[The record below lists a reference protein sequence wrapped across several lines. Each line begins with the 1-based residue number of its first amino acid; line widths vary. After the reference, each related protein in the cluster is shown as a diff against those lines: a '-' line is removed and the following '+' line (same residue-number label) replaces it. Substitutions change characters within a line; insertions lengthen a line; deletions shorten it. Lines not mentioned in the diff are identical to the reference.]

1 MKRLPIIVLTFALCL
16 LIAGCGAKPNEPADG
31 DSAKAGIVERMATV
45 KAEEIKY
52 ISSFF
57 SREHVSAEDMA
68 SVLNAAAEHHSEQP
82 GQGLDHYTMEIYLS
96 GGPDAYNSSDEHFV
110 FFAGLDEN
118 HINGIYFNGK
128 GDSHRMSFEDETLYW
143 LIRNGYRTEVQVDK
157 DAYEYHQAI
166 LDQRAQRLAAQ
177 CASPSRTDILT
188 GYEVVQF
195 YQKEVLTDESGSY
208 TVYCW
213 EPAFL
218 TASPDDIP
226 WAGGMYL
233 DADGRLCAYEQYT
246 YFVTKGEPGD
256 FPPYRFL
263 PLDLYN
269 GETEEAGKEHALQRI
284 RQAFEPAIQAHWAED
299 VLDGISDYHE
309 VSVST
314 AEPLARVLLSC
325 EYAVKDFKVLG
336 IEASMSSSLSFFT
349 EELYALD
356 ELTPERPLLLNMTFY
371 GLLPYYGVSYVNGS
385 GETISYSINMSGK
398 DGSVILTEFLPCT
411 QCGTASNGRQSKTP
425 KRNRQKSV
433 ALFHCLPHT
442 AQNAAGRQAKRRKSA
457 A

>member
-1 MKRLPIIVLTFALCL
+1 MKRLPIIVLTLALCL
-16 LIAGCGAKPNEPADG
+16 LTAGCGAKPNEPDDG

-45 KAEEIKY
+45 TAEEIKY
-52 ISSFF
+52 VPSFVAD
-57 SREHVSAEDMA
+57 VS
-68 SVLNAAAEHHSEQP
+68 LNAEEVASILNEAAEHRSKQP
-82 GQGLDHYTMEIYLS
+82 DSGLHHYTMEIYLS
-96 GGPDAYNSSDEHFV
+96 GGPDAYSSSDEHFA

-128 GDSHRMSFEDETLYW
+128 GDSSIMSFEDETLYW

-166 LDQRAQRLAAQ
+166 LDQRAQRLVSH
-177 CASPSRTDILT
+177 CASPSQTDILT

-246 YFVTKGEPGD
+246 YFVTKGETGD
-256 FPPYRFL
+256 FQPYRFL
-263 PLDLYN
+263 PWDLYN
-269 GETEEAGKEHALQRI
+269 RETEDAEKAHTLQRI
-284 RQAFEPAIQAHWAED
+284 RQAFEPAVQARWAED

-356 ELTPERPLLLNMTFY
+356 ELSPDRPLLLNMTFY
-371 GLLPYYGVSYVNGS
+371 GLLPYYGVSYVNSS

-411 QCGTASNGRQSKTP
+411 QCGTASNGR
-425 KRNRQKSV
+425 
-433 ALFHCLPHT
+433 
-442 AQNAAGRQAKRRKSA
+442 
-457 A
+457 

>member
-1 MKRLPIIVLTFALCL
+1 MKRLPIIVLTLALCL
-16 LIAGCGAKPNEPADG
+16 LTAGCGAKPNEPDDG
-31 DSAKAGIVERMATV
+31 DSAKAEIVERMATV
-45 KAEEIKY
+45 TAEEIKY
-52 ISSFF
+52 VPSFVAD
-57 SREHVSAEDMA
+57 VS
-68 SVLNAAAEHHSEQP
+68 LNAEEVASILNEAAEHRSKQP
-82 GQGLDHYTMEIYLS
+82 DSGLHHYTMEIYLS
-96 GGPDAYNSSDEHFV
+96 GGPDAYSSSDEHFA
-110 FFAGLDEN
+110 FFAGLDKN

-128 GDSHRMSFEDETLYW
+128 GDSSSMSFEDETLYW
-143 LIRNGYRTEVQVDK
+143 LIRNSYRTEVQVDK

-166 LDQRAQRLAAQ
+166 LDRRAQRLAAQ

-246 YFVTKGEPGD
+246 YFVTKGETGD

-263 PLDLYN
+263 PWDLYN
-269 GETEEAGKEHALQRI
+269 GETEEAEKAHTLQRI
-284 RQAFEPAIQAHWAED
+284 RQAFEPAVQAHWAED
-299 VLDGISDYHE
+299 VLAGLSDYHE

-336 IEASMSSSLSFFT
+336 IEASMSSSLSFST

-356 ELTPERPLLLNMTFY
+356 ELSPDRPLLLNMTFY
-371 GLLPYYGVSYVNGS
+371 GLLPYYGVSYVDDS

-411 QCGTASNGRQSKTP
+411 QCGTASNGR
-425 KRNRQKSV
+425 
-433 ALFHCLPHT
+433 
-442 AQNAAGRQAKRRKSA
+442 
-457 A
+457 

>member
-1 MKRLPIIVLTFALCL
+1 MKRLPIIVLTLALCL
-16 LIAGCGAKPNEPADG
+16 LTAGCGAKPNEPDDG
-31 DSAKAGIVERMATV
+31 DSAKAGIVERMAAV
-45 KAEEIKY
+45 KAAEIKY

-57 SREHVSAEDMA
+57 SREHVNAEDMA
-68 SVLNAAAEHHSEQP
+68 SVLNAAAEHRSEQS
-82 GQGLDHYTMEIYLS
+82 GQGLNHYTMEIYLS
-96 GGPDAYNSSDEHFV
+96 GGPDAYSSSDEHFV

-128 GDSHRMSFEDETLYW
+128 GDSHCMSFEDETLYW
-143 LIRNGYRTEVQVDK
+143 LIRNSYRTEEHVDK
-157 DAYEYHQAI
+157 DAYAYYRDT
-166 LDQRAQRLAAQ
+166 LDRRAQRLVSH
-177 CASPSRTDILT
+177 CVSPSRTDILT

-246 YFVTKGEPGD
+246 YFVTKGETGD
-256 FPPYRFL
+256 FPAYRFL
-263 PLDLYN
+263 PWDLYN
-269 GETEEAGKEHALQRI
+269 GETEDAEKAHTLQRI
-284 RQAFEPAIQAHWAED
+284 RQAFEPAVQACWAED

-356 ELTPERPLLLNMTFY
+356 ELTPERPLLLNLTFY
-371 GLLPYYGVSYVNGS
+371 GLLPYYGVSYVDDS

-411 QCGTASNGRQSKTP
+411 QCGTASNGR
-425 KRNRQKSV
+425 
-433 ALFHCLPHT
+433 
-442 AQNAAGRQAKRRKSA
+442 
-457 A
+457 

>member
-1 MKRLPIIVLTFALCL
+1 MKRLPIIVLTLALCL
-16 LIAGCGAKPNEPADG
+16 LTAGCGAKPNEPADG

-68 SVLNAAAEHHSEQP
+68 HVLNAAAEHRSEQS

-96 GGPDAYNSSDEHFV
+96 GGPDAYSSSDEHFV
-110 FFAGLDEN
+110 FSVGLDEN

-128 GDSHRMSFEDETLYW
+128 GDSSRMSFEDEALYW
-143 LIRNGYRTEVQVDK
+143 LIRNGYCTEEHIDK
-157 DAYEYHQAI
+157 NAYEHYQDL
-166 LDQRAQRLAAQ
+166 LDRRAQRLAAQ

-218 TASPDDIP
+218 TDSPDDIP

-246 YFVTKGEPGD
+246 YFVTKGETGN
-256 FPPYRFL
+256 FPAYRFL
-263 PLDLYN
+263 PWDLYN
-269 GETEEAGKEHALQRI
+269 GETEEAEKAHTLQRI
-284 RQAFEPAIQAHWAED
+284 RQAFEPAVQAHWAED
-299 VLDGISDYHE
+299 VLAGLSDYHE

-371 GLLPYYGVSYVNGS
+371 GLLPYYGVSYVDDS

-411 QCGTASNGRQSKTP
+411 QCGTASNGR
-425 KRNRQKSV
+425 
-433 ALFHCLPHT
+433 
-442 AQNAAGRQAKRRKSA
+442 
-457 A
+457 

>member
-1 MKRLPIIVLTFALCL
+1 MKRLPIIVLTLALCL
-16 LIAGCGAKPNEPADG
+16 LTAGCGAKPNEPDDG
-31 DSAKAGIVERMATV
+31 DSAKAEIVERMATV
-45 KAEEIKY
+45 TAEEIKY
-52 ISSFF
+52 VPSFVAD
-57 SREHVSAEDMA
+57 VS
-68 SVLNAAAEHHSEQP
+68 LNAEEVASILNEAAEHRSKQP
-82 GQGLDHYTMEIYLS
+82 DSGLHHYTMEIYLS
-96 GGPDAYNSSDEHFV
+96 GGPDAYSSSDEHFV

-128 GDSHRMSFEDETLYW
+128 GDSSSMSFEDETLYW
-143 LIRNGYRTEVQVDK
+143 LIRNSYRTEVQVDK

-166 LDQRAQRLAAQ
+166 LDRRAQRLAAQ

-336 IEASMSSSLSFFT
+336 IEASMSSSLSFST

-356 ELTPERPLLLNMTFY
+356 ELSPDRPLLLNMTFY
-371 GLLPYYGVSYVNGS
+371 GLLPYYGVSYVDDS

-411 QCGTASNGRQSKTP
+411 Q
-425 KRNRQKSV
+425 
-433 ALFHCLPHT
+433 
-442 AQNAAGRQAKRRKSA
+442 
-457 A
+457 

>member
-1 MKRLPIIVLTFALCL
+1 MKRLPIIVLTLALCL
-16 LIAGCGAKPNEPADG
+16 LTAGCGAKPNEPAYG

-45 KAEEIKY
+45 TAEEIKY
-52 ISSFF
+52 VPSFVAD
-57 SREHVSAEDMA
+57 VS
-68 SVLNAAAEHHSEQP
+68 LNAEEVASILNKAAEHRSKQP
-82 GQGLDHYTMEIYLS
+82 DSGLHHYTMEIYLS
-96 GGPDAYNSSDEHFV
+96 GGPDAYSSDDEHFV
-110 FFAGLDEN
+110 FSAGLDEN
-118 HINGIYFNGK
+118 YVKGVYFNGN
-128 GDSHRMSFEDETLYW
+128 GDSHSMSFEDEALYW

-157 DAYEYHQAI
+157 DAYEYFQDT
-166 LDQRAQRLAAQ
+166 LDQRAQQLVAH

-246 YFVTKGEPGD
+246 YFVAKGESGN
-256 FPPYRFL
+256 FSTHRFL
-263 PLDLYN
+263 FWDLYN
-269 GETEEAGKEHALQRI
+269 GETEEVGKECALQRI
-284 RQAFEPAIQAHWAED
+284 RRAFEPAIQAHWAED

-314 AEPLARVLLSC
+314 AEPLTRVLLSC

-336 IEASMSSSLSFFT
+336 IEASPMSSSLSYST

-356 ELTPERPLLLNMTFY
+356 ELTPDRPLLLNMTFY
-371 GLLPYYGVSYVNGS
+371 GLLPYYGVSYIDDS

-398 DGSVILTEFLPCT
+398 DGSVILTEFLPYT
-411 QCGTASNGRQSKTP
+411 Q
-425 KRNRQKSV
+425 
-433 ALFHCLPHT
+433 
-442 AQNAAGRQAKRRKSA
+442 
-457 A
+457 

>member
-1 MKRLPIIVLTFALCL
+1 MKQLPIIVLTLALCL
-16 LIAGCGAKPNEPADG
+16 LTAGCGAKPNEPDDG
-31 DSAKAGIVERMATV
+31 DFAKAGIVERMATV
-45 KAEEIKY
+45 TAEEIKY
-52 ISSFF
+52 VPSFVAD
-57 SREHVSAEDMA
+57 VS
-68 SVLNAAAEHHSEQP
+68 LNAEEVASILNEAAEHRSKQP
-82 GQGLDHYTMEIYLS
+82 DSGLHHYTMEIYLS
-96 GGPDAYNSSDEHFV
+96 GGPDAYSSDDERFV

-128 GDSHRMSFEDETLYW
+128 GDSSSMSFEDETLYW
-143 LIRNGYRTEVQVDK
+143 LIRNSYRTEVQVDK

-177 CASPSRTDILT
+177 CASPSQTDILT

-226 WAGGMYL
+226 WVGGMYL

-246 YFVTKGEPGD
+246 YFVTKGESGD

-263 PLDLYN
+263 FWDLYN

-284 RQAFEPAIQAHWAED
+284 RQAFEPAIQARWAED
-299 VLDGISDYHE
+299 VLAGLSDYHE

-356 ELTPERPLLLNMTFY
+356 ELSPDRPLLLNMTFY
-371 GLLPYYGVSYVNGS
+371 GLLPYYGVSYVDDS

-411 QCGTASNGRQSKTP
+411 QCGTASNGR
-425 KRNRQKSV
+425 
-433 ALFHCLPHT
+433 
-442 AQNAAGRQAKRRKSA
+442 
-457 A
+457 

>member
-1 MKRLPIIVLTFALCL
+1 MKRLPIIVLTLALCL
-16 LIAGCGAKPNEPADG
+16 LTAACGAKPNEPDDG
-31 DSAKAGIVERMATV
+31 DFAKAGIVERMATV
-45 KAEEIKY
+45 TAEEIKY
-52 ISSFF
+52 VPSFVAD
-57 SREHVSAEDMA
+57 VS
-68 SVLNAAAEHHSEQP
+68 LNAEEVASSLNEAAEHRSKQP
-82 GQGLDHYTMEIYLS
+82 DSGLHHYTMEIYLS
-96 GGPDAYNSSDEHFV
+96 GDPDTYNSSDEHFV

-263 PLDLYN
+263 PWDLYN
-269 GETEEAGKEHALQRI
+269 GETEETEKAHTLQRI
-284 RQAFEPAIQAHWAED
+284 RQAFEPAVQARWAED

-356 ELTPERPLLLNMTFY
+356 ELSPDRPLLLNMTFY

-411 QCGTASNGRQSKTP
+411 QCGTASNGR
-425 KRNRQKSV
+425 
-433 ALFHCLPHT
+433 
-442 AQNAAGRQAKRRKSA
+442 
-457 A
+457 

>member
-1 MKRLPIIVLTFALCL
+1 MKRLPIIVLTLALCL
-16 LIAGCGAKPNEPADG
+16 LTAGCGAKPNEPDDG
-31 DSAKAGIVERMATV
+31 DFAKAGIVERMATV
-45 KAEEIKY
+45 TAEEIKY
-52 ISSFF
+52 VPSFVAD
-57 SREHVSAEDMA
+57 VS
-68 SVLNAAAEHHSEQP
+68 LNAEEVASILNEAAEHRSKQP
-82 GQGLDHYTMEIYLS
+82 DSGLHHYTMEIYLS
-96 GGPDAYNSSDEHFV
+96 GGPDAYSSDDERFV

-128 GDSHRMSFEDETLYW
+128 GDSSSMSFEDETLYW
-143 LIRNGYRTEVQVDK
+143 LIRNSYRTEVQVDK

-177 CASPSRTDILT
+177 CASPSQTDILT

-218 TASPDDIP
+218 TDSPDDIP

-246 YFVTKGEPGD
+246 YFVTKGESGD

-263 PLDLYN
+263 FWDLYN

-284 RQAFEPAIQAHWAED
+284 RQAFEPAVQARWAED
-299 VLDGISDYHE
+299 VLVGLSDYHE

-356 ELTPERPLLLNMTFY
+356 ELSPDRPLLLNMTFY
-371 GLLPYYGVSYVNGS
+371 GLLPYYGVSYVDDS

-411 QCGTASNGRQSKTP
+411 QCGTASNGR
-425 KRNRQKSV
+425 
-433 ALFHCLPHT
+433 
-442 AQNAAGRQAKRRKSA
+442 
-457 A
+457 

>member
-1 MKRLPIIVLTFALCL
+1 MKRLPIIVLTLALCL
-16 LIAGCGAKPNEPADG
+16 LTAGCGAKPNEPDDG
-31 DSAKAGIVERMATV
+31 DSAKAGIVERMAAV
-45 KAEEIKY
+45 KAAEIKY

-57 SREHVSAEDMA
+57 SREHVNAEDMA
-68 SVLNAAAEHHSEQP
+68 SVLNAAAEHRSEQS
-82 GQGLDHYTMEIYLS
+82 GQGLNHYTMEIYLS
-96 GGPDAYNSSDEHFV
+96 GGPDAYSSSDEHFV

-128 GDSHRMSFEDETLYW
+128 GDSHCMSFEDETLYW
-143 LIRNGYRTEVQVDK
+143 LIRNSYRTEEHVDK
-157 DAYEYHQAI
+157 DAYAYYRDT
-166 LDQRAQRLAAQ
+166 LDRRAQRLVSH
-177 CASPSRTDILT
+177 CVSPSRTDILT

-218 TASPDDIP
+218 ADSTDAVP
-226 WAGGMYL
+226 WVGGMCL
-233 DADGRLCAYEQYT
+233 DADGRVCAYEQYT
-246 YFVTKGEPGD
+246 YFVTKGESGD

-263 PLDLYN
+263 PWDLYN

-284 RQAFEPAIQAHWAED
+284 RQAFEPAVQAHWAED
-299 VLDGISDYHE
+299 ELDDISDYHE
-309 VSVST
+309 FSVST

-356 ELTPERPLLLNMTFY
+356 ELSPDRPLLLNMTFY

-411 QCGTASNGRQSKTP
+411 QCGTASNGR
-425 KRNRQKSV
+425 
-433 ALFHCLPHT
+433 
-442 AQNAAGRQAKRRKSA
+442 
-457 A
+457 

>member
-16 LIAGCGAKPNEPADG
+16 LTAGCGAKPNEPDDG

-45 KAEEIKY
+45 TAEEIKY
-52 ISSFF
+52 VPSFVAD
-57 SREHVSAEDMA
+57 VS
-68 SVLNAAAEHHSEQP
+68 LNAEEVASILNEAAEHRSKQP
-82 GQGLDHYTMEIYLS
+82 DSGLHHYTMEIYLS
-96 GGPDAYNSSDEHFV
+96 GGPDAYSSSDEHFA

-128 GDSHRMSFEDETLYW
+128 GDSSIMSFEDETLYW
-143 LIRNGYRTEVQVDK
+143 LIRNSYRTEEHVDK
-157 DAYEYHQAI
+157 NAYAYYRDT
-166 LDQRAQRLAAQ
+166 LDRRAQRLVSH

-195 YQKEVLTDESGSY
+195 YQKEVLADESGSY

-218 TASPDDIP
+218 ADSTDAVP
-226 WAGGMYL
+226 WVGGMYL
-233 DADGRLCAYEQYT
+233 DADGRVCAYEQYT
-246 YFVTKGEPGD
+246 YFVTKGETGN
-256 FPPYRFL
+256 FPAYRFL
-263 PLDLYN
+263 FWDLYN

-284 RQAFEPAIQAHWAED
+284 RQAFEPAVQAHWAED

-314 AEPLARVLLSC
+314 AEPTARVLLSC
-325 EYAVKDFKVLG
+325 EYAVKDFKVIG
-336 IEASMSSSLSFFT
+336 VETSPMSGSLSYST

-356 ELTPERPLLLNMTFY
+356 ELTPDRPLLLNMTFY
-371 GLLPYYGVSYVNGS
+371 GLLPYYGVSYVDDS

-411 QCGTASNGRQSKTP
+411 QCGTASNGQ
-425 KRNRQKSV
+425 
-433 ALFHCLPHT
+433 
-442 AQNAAGRQAKRRKSA
+442 
-457 A
+457 

>member
-1 MKRLPIIVLTFALCL
+1 MKRLPIIALTLALCL
-16 LIAGCGAKPNEPADG
+16 LTAGCGAKPNEPADG

-57 SREHVSAEDMA
+57 SREHVSTEDMA
-68 SVLNAAAEHHSEQP
+68 SVLNAAAEHRSEQS
-82 GQGLDHYTMEIYLS
+82 GQGLNHYTMEIYLS
-96 GGPDAYNSSDEHFV
+96 GGPDAYSSSDEHFV

-143 LIRNGYRTEVQVDK
+143 LIRNGYRTEEHVDK
-157 DAYEYHQAI
+157 DAYAYYRDT
-166 LDQRAQRLAAQ
+166 LDRRAQRLVSH
-177 CASPSRTDILT
+177 CVSPSRTDILT

-246 YFVTKGEPGD
+246 YFVTKGESGD

-263 PLDLYN
+263 FWDLYN
-269 GETEEAGKEHALQRI
+269 GETEEAEKAHTLQRI
-284 RQAFEPAIQAHWAED
+284 RQAFEPAVQAHWAED
-299 VLDGISDYHE
+299 VLAGLSDYHE

-356 ELTPERPLLLNMTFY
+356 ELSPDHPLLLNMTFY
-371 GLLPYYGVSYVNGS
+371 GLLPYYGVSNVDDS

-411 QCGTASNGRQSKTP
+411 QCGTASNGR
-425 KRNRQKSV
+425 
-433 ALFHCLPHT
+433 
-442 AQNAAGRQAKRRKSA
+442 
-457 A
+457 

>member
-1 MKRLPIIVLTFALCL
+1 MKRLPIIVLTLALCL
-16 LIAGCGAKPNEPADG
+16 LTVGCGAKLNEPADG

-68 SVLNAAAEHHSEQP
+68 HVLNAAAEHRSEQS

-96 GGPDAYNSSDEHFV
+96 GGPDAYSSSDEHFV
-110 FFAGLDEN
+110 FSVGLDEN

-128 GDSHRMSFEDETLYW
+128 GDSSRMSFEDEALYW
-143 LIRNGYRTEVQVDK
+143 LIRNGYRTEEHIDK
-157 DAYEYHQAI
+157 NAYEHYQDL
-166 LDQRAQRLAAQ
+166 LDRRAQRLAAQ

-218 TASPDDIP
+218 TDSPDDIP

-246 YFVTKGEPGD
+246 YFVTKGETGN
-256 FPPYRFL
+256 FPAYRFL
-263 PLDLYN
+263 PWDLYN
-269 GETEEAGKEHALQRI
+269 GETEEAEKAHTLQRI
-284 RQAFEPAIQAHWAED
+284 RQAFEPAVQAHWAED
-299 VLDGISDYHE
+299 VLAGLSDYHE

-371 GLLPYYGVSYVNGS
+371 GLLPYYGVSYVDDS

-411 QCGTASNGRQSKTP
+411 QCGTASNGR
-425 KRNRQKSV
+425 
-433 ALFHCLPHT
+433 
-442 AQNAAGRQAKRRKSA
+442 
-457 A
+457 

>member
-1 MKRLPIIVLTFALCL
+1 MKRLPIIVLTLALCL
-16 LIAGCGAKPNEPADG
+16 LTAGCGAKPNEPDDG
-31 DSAKAGIVERMATV
+31 DSAKAGIVERMAAV
-45 KAEEIKY
+45 KAAEIKY

-57 SREHVSAEDMA
+57 SREHVNAEDMA
-68 SVLNAAAEHHSEQP
+68 SVLNAAAEHRSEQS
-82 GQGLDHYTMEIYLS
+82 GQGLNHYTMEIYLS
-96 GGPDAYNSSDEHFV
+96 GGPDAYSSSDEHFV

-128 GDSHRMSFEDETLYW
+128 GDSSSMSFEDKTLYW
-143 LIRNGYRTEVQVDK
+143 LIRNSYRTEEHVDK
-157 DAYEYHQAI
+157 DAYAYYRDT
-166 LDQRAQRLAAQ
+166 LDRRAQRLVSH
-177 CASPSRTDILT
+177 CVSPSRTDILT

-218 TASPDDIP
+218 ADSTDAVP
-226 WAGGMYL
+226 WVGGMCL
-233 DADGRLCAYEQYT
+233 DADGRVCAYEQYT
-246 YFVTKGEPGD
+246 YFVAKGESGN
-256 FPPYRFL
+256 FPAYRFL
-263 PLDLYN
+263 FWDLYN

-284 RQAFEPAIQAHWAED
+284 RQAFEPAVQAHWAED
-299 VLDGISDYHE
+299 VLAGLSDYHE

-336 IEASMSSSLSFFT
+336 IEASMSSSLSFST

-356 ELTPERPLLLNMTFY
+356 ELSPDRPLLLNMTFY
-371 GLLPYYGVSYVNGS
+371 GLLPYYGVSYVDDS

-411 QCGTASNGRQSKTP
+411 QCGTASNGR
-425 KRNRQKSV
+425 
-433 ALFHCLPHT
+433 
-442 AQNAAGRQAKRRKSA
+442 
-457 A
+457 

>member
-1 MKRLPIIVLTFALCL
+1 MKRLPIIVLTLALCL
-16 LIAGCGAKPNEPADG
+16 LTAGCGAKPNEPDDG
-31 DSAKAGIVERMATV
+31 DSAKAGIVERMAAV
-45 KAEEIKY
+45 KAAEIKY

-57 SREHVSAEDMA
+57 SREHVNAEDMA
-68 SVLNAAAEHHSEQP
+68 SVLNAAAEHRSEQSS
-82 GQGLDHYTMEIYLS
+82 QGLNHYTMEIYLS
-96 GGPDAYNSSDEHFV
+96 GGPDTYSSADERFV

-143 LIRNGYRTEVQVDK
+143 LIRNSYRTEVQVDK
-157 DAYEYHQAI
+157 DAYAYYRDT
-166 LDQRAQRLAAQ
+166 LDRRAQRLVSH
-177 CASPSRTDILT
+177 CASPSQTDILT

-213 EPAFL
+213 DPAFL
-218 TASPDDIP
+218 ADSTDAVP

-233 DADGRLCAYEQYT
+233 DADGRVCAYEQYT
-246 YFVTKGEPGD
+246 YFVAKGESGN
-256 FPPYRFL
+256 FPSCRFL
-263 PLDLYN
+263 FWDLYN
-269 GETEEAGKEHALQRI
+269 GETEEVGKARALQRI
-284 RQAFEPAIQAHWAED
+284 RQAFEPAVQVHWAED

-336 IEASMSSSLSFFT
+336 IEASPMSSSLSFST

-356 ELTPERPLLLNMTFY
+356 ELSPERPLLLNMTFY
-371 GLLPYYGVSYVNGS
+371 GLLPSYGVSYVDDS
-385 GETISYSINMSGK
+385 GETLYYSINMSGK
-398 DGSVILTEFLPCT
+398 DGSVILTEFLPYI
-411 QCGTASNGRQSKTP
+411 Q
-425 KRNRQKSV
+425 
-433 ALFHCLPHT
+433 
-442 AQNAAGRQAKRRKSA
+442 
-457 A
+457 

>member
-1 MKRLPIIVLTFALCL
+1 
-16 LIAGCGAKPNEPADG
+16 
-31 DSAKAGIVERMATV
+31 
-45 KAEEIKY
+45 
-52 ISSFF
+52 
-57 SREHVSAEDMA
+57 
-68 SVLNAAAEHHSEQP
+68 
-82 GQGLDHYTMEIYLS
+82 
-96 GGPDAYNSSDEHFV
+96 
-110 FFAGLDEN
+110 
-118 HINGIYFNGK
+118 
-128 GDSHRMSFEDETLYW
+128 MSFEDETLYW
-143 LIRNGYRTEVQVDK
+143 LIRNGYRPEVQVDK

-177 CASPSRTDILT
+177 CASPSQTDILT

-218 TASPDDIP
+218 ADSTDAVP
-226 WAGGMYL
+226 WVGGMCL
-233 DADGRLCAYEQYT
+233 DADGRVCAYEQYT
-246 YFVTKGEPGD
+246 YFVAKGESGN
-256 FPPYRFL
+256 FPAYRFL
-263 PLDLYN
+263 FWDLYN

-299 VLDGISDYHE
+299 VLVGLSDYHE

-356 ELTPERPLLLNMTFY
+356 ELSPDRPLLLNMTFY
-371 GLLPYYGVSYVNGS
+371 GLLPYYGVSYVDDS

-411 QCGTASNGRQSKTP
+411 Q
-425 KRNRQKSV
+425 
-433 ALFHCLPHT
+433 
-442 AQNAAGRQAKRRKSA
+442 
-457 A
+457 

>member
-1 MKRLPIIVLTFALCL
+1 MKRLPIIVLTLALCL
-16 LIAGCGAKPNEPADG
+16 LIAGCGAKPNEPDDG
-31 DSAKAGIVERMATV
+31 DFAKAGIVERMATV
-45 KAEEIKY
+45 TAEEIKY
-52 ISSFF
+52 VPSFVAD
-57 SREHVSAEDMA
+57 VS
-68 SVLNAAAEHHSEQP
+68 LNAEEVASILNEAAEHRSKQP
-82 GQGLDHYTMEIYLS
+82 DSGLHHYTMEIYLS
-96 GGPDAYNSSDEHFV
+96 GGPDAYSSDDERFV

-143 LIRNGYRTEVQVDK
+143 LIRNSYRTEVQVDK

-177 CASPSRTDILT
+177 CASPSQTDILT

-218 TASPDDIP
+218 ADSTDAVP
-226 WAGGMYL
+226 WVGGMYL
-233 DADGRLCAYEQYT
+233 DADGRVCAYEQYT
-246 YFVTKGEPGD
+246 YFVTKGESGD

-263 PLDLYN
+263 FWDLYN

-284 RQAFEPAIQAHWAED
+284 RQAFEPAVQAHRAED
-299 VLDGISDYHE
+299 VLVGLSDYHE

-356 ELTPERPLLLNMTFY
+356 ELTPDRPLLLNMTFY
-371 GLLPYYGVSYVNGS
+371 GLLPYYGVSYVDDS

-411 QCGTASNGRQSKTP
+411 QCGTASNGR
-425 KRNRQKSV
+425 
-433 ALFHCLPHT
+433 
-442 AQNAAGRQAKRRKSA
+442 
-457 A
+457 

>member
-1 MKRLPIIVLTFALCL
+1 MKRLPIIVLTLALCL
-16 LIAGCGAKPNEPADG
+16 LTAGCGAKPNEPDDG
-31 DSAKAGIVERMATV
+31 DSAKAEIVERMATV
-45 KAEEIKY
+45 TAEEIKY
-52 ISSFF
+52 VPSFVAD
-57 SREHVSAEDMA
+57 VS
-68 SVLNAAAEHHSEQP
+68 LNAEEVASILNEAAEHRSKQP
-82 GQGLDHYTMEIYLS
+82 DSGLHHYTMEIYLS
-96 GGPDAYNSSDEHFV
+96 GGPDAYSSSDEHFV

-128 GDSHRMSFEDETLYW
+128 GDSSSMSFEDETLYW
-143 LIRNGYRTEVQVDK
+143 LIRNSYRTEVQVDK

-166 LDQRAQRLAAQ
+166 LDRRAQRLAAQ

-246 YFVTKGEPGD
+246 YFVTKGGTGD

-263 PLDLYN
+263 PWDLYN
-269 GETEEAGKEHALQRI
+269 GETEEAEKAHTLQRI
-284 RQAFEPAIQAHWAED
+284 RQAFEPAVQAHWAED

-325 EYAVKDFKVLG
+325 EYAVRDFKVLG
-336 IEASMSSSLSFFT
+336 IEASPMSGSLSYST

-356 ELTPERPLLLNMTFY
+356 ELTPDRPLLLNMTFY
-371 GLLPYYGVSYVNGS
+371 GLLPYYGVSYVDGS

-411 QCGTASNGRQSKTP
+411 Q
-425 KRNRQKSV
+425 
-433 ALFHCLPHT
+433 
-442 AQNAAGRQAKRRKSA
+442 
-457 A
+457 

>member
-1 MKRLPIIVLTFALCL
+1 MKRLPIIVLTLALCL
-16 LIAGCGAKPNEPADG
+16 LTAGCGAKPNEPADG

-68 SVLNAAAEHHSEQP
+68 HVLNAAAEHSSEQS

-96 GGPDAYNSSDEHFV
+96 GEPDAYNSSDEHFV

-246 YFVTKGEPGD
+246 YFVTKGESGD

-263 PLDLYN
+263 FWDLYN

-284 RQAFEPAIQAHWAED
+284 RQAFEPAVQAHWAED
-299 VLDGISDYHE
+299 VLAGLSDYHE

-336 IEASMSSSLSFFT
+336 IEASMSSSLSFST

-356 ELTPERPLLLNMTFY
+356 ELSPDRPLLLNMTFY
-371 GLLPYYGVSYVNGS
+371 GLLPYYGVSYVDDS

-398 DGSVILTEFLPCT
+398 DGSVILTEFLPYT
-411 QCGTASNGRQSKTP
+411 QCGTAPNGR
-425 KRNRQKSV
+425 
-433 ALFHCLPHT
+433 
-442 AQNAAGRQAKRRKSA
+442 
-457 A
+457 

>member
-1 MKRLPIIVLTFALCL
+1 MKQLPIIVLTLALCL
-16 LIAGCGAKPNEPADG
+16 LTAGCGAKPNEPDDG

-45 KAEEIKY
+45 TAEEIKY
-52 ISSFF
+52 VPSFVAD
-57 SREHVSAEDMA
+57 VS
-68 SVLNAAAEHHSEQP
+68 LNAEEVASILNEAAEHRSKQP
-82 GQGLDHYTMEIYLS
+82 DSGLHHYTMEIYLS
-96 GGPDAYNSSDEHFV
+96 GGPDAYSSDDERFA

-143 LIRNGYRTEVQVDK
+143 LIRNSYRTEVQVDK

-177 CASPSRTDILT
+177 CASPSQTDILT

-226 WAGGMYL
+226 WVGGMYL

-246 YFVTKGEPGD
+246 YFVTKGESGD

-263 PLDLYN
+263 FWDLYN

-284 RQAFEPAIQAHWAED
+284 RQAFEPAVQAHWAED
-299 VLDGISDYHE
+299 VLAGLSDYHE

-356 ELTPERPLLLNMTFY
+356 ELTPDRPLLLNMTFY
-371 GLLPYYGVSYVNGS
+371 GLLPYYGVSYVDDS

-411 QCGTASNGRQSKTP
+411 QCGTASNGR
-425 KRNRQKSV
+425 
-433 ALFHCLPHT
+433 
-442 AQNAAGRQAKRRKSA
+442 
-457 A
+457 

>member
-1 MKRLPIIVLTFALCL
+1 MKRLPIIVLTLALCL
-16 LIAGCGAKPNEPADG
+16 LTAACGAKPNEPDDG

-45 KAEEIKY
+45 TAEEIKY
-52 ISSFF
+52 VPSFVAD
-57 SREHVSAEDMA
+57 VSLNAEEVA

-96 GGPDAYNSSDEHFV
+96 GEPDAYNSSDEHFV

-143 LIRNGYRTEVQVDK
+143 LIRNSYRTEEHVDK
-157 DAYEYHQAI
+157 DAYAYYRDT
-166 LDQRAQRLAAQ
+166 LDRRAQRLVSH
-177 CASPSRTDILT
+177 CVSPSRTDILT

-246 YFVTKGEPGD
+246 YFVTKGETGD

-263 PLDLYN
+263 PWDLYN
-269 GETEEAGKEHALQRI
+269 RETEEAEKAHTLQRI
-284 RQAFEPAIQAHWAED
+284 RQAFEPAVQVHWAED
-299 VLDGISDYHE
+299 VLAGLSDYHE

-336 IEASMSSSLSFFT
+336 IEASMSNSLSFFT

-356 ELTPERPLLLNMTFY
+356 ELSPDRPLLLNMTFY

-411 QCGTASNGRQSKTP
+411 QCGTASNGR
-425 KRNRQKSV
+425 
-433 ALFHCLPHT
+433 
-442 AQNAAGRQAKRRKSA
+442 
-457 A
+457 

>member
-1 MKRLPIIVLTFALCL
+1 MKRLPIIVLTLALCL
-16 LIAGCGAKPNEPADG
+16 LTAGCGAKPNEPDDG
-31 DSAKAGIVERMATV
+31 DSAKAGIVERMAAV
-45 KAEEIKY
+45 KAAEIKY

-57 SREHVSAEDMA
+57 SREHVNAEDTA
-68 SVLNAAAEHHSEQP
+68 SVLNAAAEHRSEQS

-96 GGPDAYNSSDEHFV
+96 GGPDAYSSSDEHFV

-128 GDSHRMSFEDETLYW
+128 GDSSLMSFEDETLYW
-143 LIRNGYRTEVQVDK
+143 LIRNSYRTEEHVDK
-157 DAYEYHQAI
+157 DAYAYYRDT
-166 LDQRAQRLAAQ
+166 LDRRAQRLASH
-177 CASPSRTDILT
+177 CVSPSRTDILT

-246 YFVTKGEPGD
+246 YFVTKGETGD

-263 PLDLYN
+263 PWDLYN
-269 GETEEAGKEHALQRI
+269 GETEEAEKAHTLQRI
-284 RQAFEPAIQAHWAED
+284 RQAFEPAVQAHWAED
-299 VLDGISDYHE
+299 VLAGLSDYHE

-336 IEASMSSSLSFFT
+336 IEASPMSNSLSFST

-356 ELTPERPLLLNMTFY
+356 ELSPDRPLLLNMTFY
-371 GLLPYYGVSYVNGS
+371 GLLPYYGVSYVDDS

-398 DGSVILTEFLPCT
+398 DGSVILTEFLPYT
-411 QCGTASNGRQSKTP
+411 QCGTASNGR
-425 KRNRQKSV
+425 
-433 ALFHCLPHT
+433 
-442 AQNAAGRQAKRRKSA
+442 
-457 A
+457 

>member
-1 MKRLPIIVLTFALCL
+1 MKRLPIIVLTLALCL
-16 LIAGCGAKPNEPADG
+16 LTAGCGAKPNEPADG

-45 KAEEIKY
+45 TAEEIKY
-52 ISSFF
+52 VPSFVAD
-57 SREHVSAEDMA
+57 VS
-68 SVLNAAAEHHSEQP
+68 LNAEEVASILNEAAEHRSKQP
-82 GQGLDHYTMEIYLS
+82 DSGLHHYTMEIYLS

-299 VLDGISDYHE
+299 VLVGLSDYHE

-314 AEPLARVLLSC
+314 AEPLARVLLSY
-325 EYAVKDFKVLG
+325 EYAVRDFKVLG

-356 ELTPERPLLLNMTFY
+356 ELSPDRPLLLNMTFY
-371 GLLPYYGVSYVNGS
+371 GLLPYYGVSYVDDS

-411 QCGTASNGRQSKTP
+411 QCGTASNGR
-425 KRNRQKSV
+425 
-433 ALFHCLPHT
+433 
-442 AQNAAGRQAKRRKSA
+442 
-457 A
+457 

>member
-1 MKRLPIIVLTFALCL
+1 MKRLPIIVLTLALCL
-16 LIAGCGAKPNEPADG
+16 LTAGCGAKPNEPADG

-68 SVLNAAAEHHSEQP
+68 SVLNAAAEHHGEQP

-96 GGPDAYNSSDEHFV
+96 GDPDAYNSSDEHFV

-128 GDSHRMSFEDETLYW
+128 GDSSSMSFEDETLYW
-143 LIRNGYRTEVQVDK
+143 LIRNSYRTEEHVDK
-157 DAYEYHQAI
+157 DAYAYYRDT
-166 LDQRAQRLAAQ
+166 LDRRAQRLVSH
-177 CASPSRTDILT
+177 CVSPSRTDILT

-195 YQKEVLTDESGSY
+195 YQKEVLTDKSGSY

-213 EPAFL
+213 DPAFL

-226 WAGGMYL
+226 WVGGMYL

-246 YFVTKGEPGD
+246 YFVTKGETGN
-256 FPPYRFL
+256 FPAYRFL
-263 PLDLYN
+263 FWDLYN
-269 GETEEAGKEHALQRI
+269 GETEEAGKERALQRI
-284 RQAFEPAIQAHWAED
+284 RQAFEPAVQAHWAEN
-299 VLDGISDYHE
+299 VLVGLSDYHE

-336 IEASMSSSLSFFT
+336 IEASMSSSLSFST

-356 ELTPERPLLLNMTFY
+356 ELSPDRPLLLNMTFY
-371 GLLPYYGVSYVNGS
+371 GLLPYYGVSYVDDS
-385 GETISYSINMSGK
+385 GETISYSINMSGE
-398 DGSVILTEFLPCT
+398 DGSVILTEFLPYT
-411 QCGTASNGRQSKTP
+411 Q
-425 KRNRQKSV
+425 
-433 ALFHCLPHT
+433 
-442 AQNAAGRQAKRRKSA
+442 
-457 A
+457 

>member
-1 MKRLPIIVLTFALCL
+1 MKRLPIIVLTLALCL
-16 LIAGCGAKPNEPADG
+16 LTAGCGAKPNEPADG

-57 SREHVSAEDMA
+57 SREYVSAEDMA

-218 TASPDDIP
+218 TAFPDDIP

-336 IEASMSSSLSFFT
+336 IEASMSSSLSFST

-356 ELTPERPLLLNMTFY
+356 ELSPDRPLLLNMTFY
-371 GLLPYYGVSYVNGS
+371 GLLPYYGVSYVDDS

-398 DGSVILTEFLPCT
+398 DGSVILTEFLPYT
-411 QCGTASNGRQSKTP
+411 QCGTAPNGR
-425 KRNRQKSV
+425 
-433 ALFHCLPHT
+433 
-442 AQNAAGRQAKRRKSA
+442 
-457 A
+457 

>member
-1 MKRLPIIVLTFALCL
+1 MKRLPIIVLTLALCL
-16 LIAGCGAKPNEPADG
+16 LTAGCGAKPNEPDDG
-31 DSAKAGIVERMATV
+31 DSAKAGIVERMAAV
-45 KAEEIKY
+45 KAAEIKY

-57 SREHVSAEDMA
+57 SREHVNAEDMA
-68 SVLNAAAEHHSEQP
+68 SVLNTAAEHRSEQS
-82 GQGLDHYTMEIYLS
+82 GQGLNHYTMEIYLS
-96 GGPDAYNSSDEHFV
+96 GGPDAYSSFDEHFA

-128 GDSHRMSFEDETLYW
+128 GDSSIMSFEDETLYW
-143 LIRNGYRTEVQVDK
+143 LIRNSYRTEEHVDK
-157 DAYEYHQAI
+157 NAYAYYRDT
-166 LDQRAQRLAAQ
+166 LDRRAQRLAAQ

-218 TASPDDIP
+218 ADSTDAVP
-226 WAGGMYL
+226 WVGGMCL
-233 DADGRLCAYEQYT
+233 DADGRVCAYEQYT
-246 YFVTKGEPGD
+246 YFVTKGETGN
-256 FPPYRFL
+256 FPAYRFL
-263 PLDLYN
+263 PWDLYN
-269 GETEEAGKEHALQRI
+269 GETEETEKAHTLQRI
-284 RQAFEPAIQAHWAED
+284 RQAFEPAVQACWAED

-336 IEASMSSSLSFFT
+336 IEASPMSNSLSFST

-385 GETISYSINMSGK
+385 GETISYFINMSGK

-411 QCGTASNGRQSKTP
+411 QCGTASNGR
-425 KRNRQKSV
+425 
-433 ALFHCLPHT
+433 
-442 AQNAAGRQAKRRKSA
+442 
-457 A
+457 

>member
-16 LIAGCGAKPNEPADG
+16 LTAGCGAKPNEPADG

-96 GGPDAYNSSDEHFV
+96 GEPDAYNSSDEHFV

-118 HINGIYFNGK
+118 HINGICFNGK
-128 GDSHRMSFEDETLYW
+128 GDSSRMSFEDEALYW
-143 LIRNGYRTEVQVDK
+143 LIRNGYRTEEHIDK
-157 DAYEYHQAI
+157 NAYEHYQDL
-166 LDQRAQRLAAQ
+166 LDRRAQRLAAQ

-246 YFVTKGEPGD
+246 YFVTKGETGN
-256 FPPYRFL
+256 FPAYRFL
-263 PLDLYN
+263 PWDLYN
-269 GETEEAGKEHALQRI
+269 GETEDAEKAHTLQRI
-284 RQAFEPAIQAHWAED
+284 RQAFEPAVQACWAED

-356 ELTPERPLLLNMTFY
+356 ELTSERPLLLNLTFY
-371 GLLPYYGVSYVNGS
+371 GLLPYYGVSYVDDS

-411 QCGTASNGRQSKTP
+411 QCGTASNGR
-425 KRNRQKSV
+425 
-433 ALFHCLPHT
+433 
-442 AQNAAGRQAKRRKSA
+442 
-457 A
+457 

>member
-1 MKRLPIIVLTFALCL
+1 MKRLPIIVLTLALCL
-16 LIAGCGAKPNEPADG
+16 LTAGCGAKPNEPDDG
-31 DSAKAGIVERMATV
+31 DSAKAEIVERMAAV
-45 KAEEIKY
+45 KAAEIKY

-57 SREHVSAEDMA
+57 SREHVNAEDTA
-68 SVLNAAAEHHSEQP
+68 SVLNAAAEHRSEQS

-96 GGPDAYNSSDEHFV
+96 GGPDAYSSSDEHFA

-128 GDSHRMSFEDETLYW
+128 GDSSRMSFEDETLYW
-143 LIRNGYRTEVQVDK
+143 LIRNSYRTEEHVDK
-157 DAYEYHQAI
+157 NAYAYYRDT
-166 LDQRAQRLAAQ
+166 LDRRAQRLVSH

-246 YFVTKGEPGD
+246 YFVTKGETGD

-263 PLDLYN
+263 PWDLYN
-269 GETEEAGKEHALQRI
+269 GETEEAEKAHTLQRI
-284 RQAFEPAIQAHWAED
+284 RQAFEPAVQAHWAED
-299 VLDGISDYHE
+299 VLAGLSDYHE

-336 IEASMSSSLSFFT
+336 IEASMSSSLSFST

-356 ELTPERPLLLNMTFY
+356 ELSPDRPLLLNMTFY
-371 GLLPYYGVSYVNGS
+371 GLLPYYGVSYVDDS

-411 QCGTASNGRQSKTP
+411 QCGTASNGR
-425 KRNRQKSV
+425 
-433 ALFHCLPHT
+433 
-442 AQNAAGRQAKRRKSA
+442 
-457 A
+457 

>member
-1 MKRLPIIVLTFALCL
+1 MKRLPIIVLTLALCL
-16 LIAGCGAKPNEPADG
+16 LTAGCGAKPNEPDDG
-31 DSAKAGIVERMATV
+31 DSAKAGIVERMAAV
-45 KAEEIKY
+45 KAAEIKY

-57 SREHVSAEDMA
+57 SREHVNAEDMA
-68 SVLNAAAEHHSEQP
+68 SVLNAAAEHRSEQS
-82 GQGLDHYTMEIYLS
+82 GQGLNHYTMEIYLS
-96 GGPDAYNSSDEHFV
+96 GGPDAYSSSDEHFV

-128 GDSHRMSFEDETLYW
+128 GDSHCMSFEDETLYW
-143 LIRNGYRTEVQVDK
+143 LIRNSYRTEEHVDK
-157 DAYEYHQAI
+157 NAYAYYRDT
-166 LDQRAQRLAAQ
+166 LDRRAQRLAAQ

-246 YFVTKGEPGD
+246 YFVTKGETGN
-256 FPPYRFL
+256 FPAYRFL
-263 PLDLYN
+263 PWDLYN
-269 GETEEAGKEHALQRI
+269 GETEDAEKAHTLQRI
-284 RQAFEPAIQAHWAED
+284 RQAFEPAVQACWAED

-325 EYAVKDFKVLG
+325 EYAVRDFKVLG

-371 GLLPYYGVSYVNGS
+371 GLLPYYGVSYVDDS

-411 QCGTASNGRQSKTP
+411 QCGTVSNGR
-425 KRNRQKSV
+425 
-433 ALFHCLPHT
+433 
-442 AQNAAGRQAKRRKSA
+442 
-457 A
+457 

>member
-1 MKRLPIIVLTFALCL
+1 MKRLPIIVLTLALCL
-16 LIAGCGAKPNEPADG
+16 LTAGCGAKPNEPADG

-68 SVLNAAAEHHSEQP
+68 HVLNAAAEHRSEQS

-96 GGPDAYNSSDEHFV
+96 GGPDAYSSSDEHFV
-110 FFAGLDEN
+110 FSVGLDEN

-128 GDSHRMSFEDETLYW
+128 GDSSRMSFEDEALYW
-143 LIRNGYRTEVQVDK
+143 LIRNGYRTEEHIDK
-157 DAYEYHQAI
+157 NAYEHYQDL
-166 LDQRAQRLAAQ
+166 LDRRAQRLAAQ

-218 TASPDDIP
+218 TDSPDDIP

-246 YFVTKGEPGD
+246 YFVTKGETGN
-256 FPPYRFL
+256 FPAYRFL
-263 PLDLYN
+263 PWDLYN
-269 GETEEAGKEHALQRI
+269 GETEEAEKAHTLQRI
-284 RQAFEPAIQAHWAED
+284 RQAFEPAVQAHWAED
-299 VLDGISDYHE
+299 VLAGLSDYHE

-371 GLLPYYGVSYVNGS
+371 GLLPYYGVSYVDDS

-411 QCGTASNGRQSKTP
+411 QCGTVSNGR
-425 KRNRQKSV
+425 
-433 ALFHCLPHT
+433 
-442 AQNAAGRQAKRRKSA
+442 
-457 A
+457 

>member
-16 LIAGCGAKPNEPADG
+16 LTAGCGAKPNEPADG

-96 GGPDAYNSSDEHFV
+96 GEPDAYNSSDEHFV

-118 HINGIYFNGK
+118 HINGICFNGK
-128 GDSHRMSFEDETLYW
+128 GDSSRMSFEGEALYW
-143 LIRNGYRTEVQVDK
+143 LIRNGYRTEEHIDK
-157 DAYEYHQAI
+157 NAYEHYQDL
-166 LDQRAQRLAAQ
+166 LDRRAQRLAAQ

-246 YFVTKGEPGD
+246 YFVTKGETGN
-256 FPPYRFL
+256 FPAYRFL
-263 PLDLYN
+263 PWDLYN
-269 GETEEAGKEHALQRI
+269 GETEGAEKAHTLQRI
-284 RQAFEPAIQAHWAED
+284 RQAFEPAVQACWAED

-356 ELTPERPLLLNMTFY
+356 ELTPERPLLLNLTFY
-371 GLLPYYGVSYVNGS
+371 GLLPYYGVSYVDDS

-411 QCGTASNGRQSKTP
+411 QCGTASNGR
-425 KRNRQKSV
+425 
-433 ALFHCLPHT
+433 
-442 AQNAAGRQAKRRKSA
+442 
-457 A
+457 

>member
-1 MKRLPIIVLTFALCL
+1 MKRLPIIVLTLALCL
-16 LIAGCGAKPNEPADG
+16 LTAGCGAKPNEPDDG
-31 DSAKAGIVERMATV
+31 DSAKAEIVERMATV
-45 KAEEIKY
+45 TAEEIKY
-52 ISSFF
+52 VPSFVAD
-57 SREHVSAEDMA
+57 VS
-68 SVLNAAAEHHSEQP
+68 LNAEEVASILNEAAEHRSKQP
-82 GQGLDHYTMEIYLS
+82 DSGLHHYTMEIYLS
-96 GGPDAYNSSDEHFV
+96 GGPDAYSSSDEHFV

-128 GDSHRMSFEDETLYW
+128 GDSSSMSFEDETLYW
-143 LIRNGYRTEVQVDK
+143 LIRNSYRTEVQVDK

-166 LDQRAQRLAAQ
+166 LDRRAQRLAAQ

-246 YFVTKGEPGD
+246 YFVTKGELGD

-263 PLDLYN
+263 PWDLYN
-269 GETEEAGKEHALQRI
+269 GETEEAEKTHTLQRI
-284 RQAFEPAIQAHWAED
+284 RQAFEPAVQAHWAED
-299 VLDGISDYHE
+299 VLVGLSDYHE

-356 ELTPERPLLLNMTFY
+356 ELSPDRPLLLNMTFY
-371 GLLPYYGVSYVNGS
+371 GLLPYYGVSYVDDS
-385 GETISYSINMSGK
+385 GETMSYSINMSGK

-411 QCGTASNGRQSKTP
+411 QCGTAPNGR
-425 KRNRQKSV
+425 
-433 ALFHCLPHT
+433 
-442 AQNAAGRQAKRRKSA
+442 
-457 A
+457 

>member
-1 MKRLPIIVLTFALCL
+1 MKRLPIIVLTLALCL
-16 LIAGCGAKPNEPADG
+16 LTAACGAKPNEPDDG

-45 KAEEIKY
+45 TAEEIKY
-52 ISSFF
+52 VPSFVAD
-57 SREHVSAEDMA
+57 VS
-68 SVLNAAAEHHSEQP
+68 LNAEEVASILNEAAEHRSKQP
-82 GQGLDHYTMEIYLS
+82 DSGLHHYTMKIYLS
-96 GGPDAYNSSDEHFV
+96 GGPDAYSSSDEHFV

-284 RQAFEPAIQAHWAED
+284 RQAFEPAVQAHWAEN
-299 VLDGISDYHE
+299 VLVGLSDYHE

-336 IEASMSSSLSFFT
+336 IEASMSSSLSFST

-356 ELTPERPLLLNMTFY
+356 ELSPDRPLLLNMTFY
-371 GLLPYYGVSYVNGS
+371 GLLPYYGVSYVDDS

-398 DGSVILTEFLPCT
+398 DGSVILTEFLPYT
-411 QCGTASNGRQSKTP
+411 Q
-425 KRNRQKSV
+425 
-433 ALFHCLPHT
+433 
-442 AQNAAGRQAKRRKSA
+442 
-457 A
+457 